1 MGWVR
6 WDDDFYDHPKWIKAG
21 PLGIAL
27 GAVAT
32 AWCNRN
38 LTDGNIPAAKV
49 RTLIA
54 FDGIEDGGQPVT
66 SAGIAERL
74 VEVGL
79 WNAVP
84 GGYEIHDY
92 LDRQPSKA
100 EVLEKREKERQRW
113 ERRSS
118 KASNDTPPRRGRGG
132 DDNSSDTPPAT
143 QPQSQNEID
152 KSISRSRRRNSS
164 TLPSDFGITEDMRL
178 WAKAKAPTVDIDYET
193 EKFQASAQ
201 AHERRYANWER
212 AWQSW
217 MLNAPQMGGK
227 LLDPSEQE
235 AESDLDERYRTSEI
249 SRWRGILAMQKKVID
264 PDLDL
269 IAEAEAELKTLGVAV

>member
-1 MGWVR
+1 VGWVR

-27 GAVAT
+27 GSVST

-38 LTDGNIPAAKV
+38 LTDGFVPAAKV
-49 RTLIA
+49 PTLIS
-54 FDGIEDGGQPVT
+54 FDGIEDGGQQVT
-66 SAGIAERL
+66 PAGIAERL

-118 KASNDTPPRRGRGG
+118 ANSNAPPPRSG
-132 DDNSSDTPPAT
+132 DGVHHNSSKTPSATQT
-143 QPQSQNEID
+143 QPQDEID
-152 KSISRSRRRNSS
+152 KSISRSRRKSL
-164 TLPSDFGITEDMRL
+164 TKLPDDFEIIDAMRL
-178 WAKAKAPTVDIDYET
+178 WAKAKTPTVDIDYET
-193 EKFQASAQ
+193 EKFTTSAQ

-212 AWQSW
+212 AWQNW

-227 LLDPSEQE
+227 LLDLVEQ
-235 AESDLDERYRTSEI
+235 ADPDDRFRTSEI
-249 SRWRGILAMQKKVID
+249 TRWRGILATQKKVTD

-269 IAEAEAELKTLGVAV
+269 IAEAEAELKILGVAV